1 MIILVLVIGVI
12 IFIPR
17 SWLMVEYSLTI
28 VGVIVVSIG
37 IRSLATSVEIV
48 GMSRLIQQ
56 SIVAE
61 LAFLPALRGL
71 VYGEHPFVRF
81 ANREVEFVPILL

>member
-1 MIILVLVIGVI
+1 MMIILVLIIGVI

-37 IRSLATSVEIV
+37 IRSFATSVEIV
-48 GMSRLIQQ
+48 GMSRLI
-56 SIVAE
+56 
-61 LAFLPALRGL
+61 
-71 VYGEHPFVRF
+71 
-81 ANREVEFVPILL
+81 